1 MRIALLSYRSKTHC
15 GGQGVYVRHLSR
27 GLVELG
33 HDVEV
38 FSGQPYPEGLDPRV
52 RLTKVPSL
60 DLYRE
65 PDPFRIPWPSE
76 IKTGIDL
83 LELLTTWTAG
93 FPEPRTFSLRA
104 ARILAERRA
113 DFDVVHD
120 NQCLGSGLLNDRRTR
135 PAGGGDCAPPDHPR
149 PHPRRGGRAVVEKAL
164 GAQVVW
170 LRGDAEAGCPRD
182 P

>member
-38 FSGQPYPEGLDPRV
+38 FSGQPYPEVLDPRV

-76 IKTGIDL
+76 IKT
-83 LELLTTWTAG
+83 AH
-93 FPEPRTFSLRA
+93 RSARA
-104 ARILAERRA
+104 A
-113 DFDVVHD
+113 DDVDGRVSRSR
-120 NQCLGSGLLNDRRTR
+120 GRS
-135 PAGGGDCAPPDHPR
+135 ACAPPGCSPS
-149 PHPRRGGRAVVEKAL
+149 
-164 GAQVVW
+164 GATTSTSCTTTS
-170 LRGDAEAGCPRD
+170 ASAPAC
-182 P
+182 

>member
-38 FSGQPYPEGLDPRV
+38 FSGQPYPELLDPRV

-65 PDPFRIPWPSE
+65 PDPFRVPRPSE
-76 IKTGIDL
+76 IRDSIDL
-83 LELLTTWTAG
+83 LELLTVWTAWWLKCAVG
-93 FPEPRTFSLRA
+93 VSNAEHPGVA
-104 ARILAERRA
+104 AYHRLLVWDLMRRPTVTRLAEA
-113 DFDVVHD
+113 
-120 NQCLGSGLLNDRRTR
+120 LLN
-135 PAGGGDCAPPDHPR
+135 PLIGKS
-149 PHPRRGGRAVVEKAL
+149 VVMYFSKYSTALQATESESAL
-164 GAQVVW
+164 GYSVASV
-170 LRGDAEAGCPRD
+170 
-182 P
+182 